1 MRRFAC
7 LFLLGLAAGCSNK
20 TETGYEPR
28 KLGDSPTVQRGYYAS
43 PFSPEQRAAESE
55 RPVELQNHRPTDWY
69 GGTRP

>member
-1 MRRFAC
+1 MRRVM
-7 LFLLGLAAGCSNK
+7 FLALLALGAGCTTR

-28 KLGDSPTVQRGYYAS
+28 KLGDSMTVQRGYYAS

-55 RPVELQNHRPTDWY
+55 RPVEFQNRRPTDWY